1 MLGVKSDENSQV
13 TRSSLKGLYITPKS
27 LDFILEDSGEP
38 LKYCLAEKC
47 LQNGLLAIL
56 LRLPFVERIEGRKA
70 QRLD

>member
-47 LQNGLLAIL
+47 LSEW
-56 LRLPFVERIEGRKA
+56 PFSNITEATICGKN
-70 QRLD
+70 